1 MASDILAQQTLNSW
15 NQLVQ
20 LPSVAILLSVFAV
33 RATSRKLP
41 HRGFCSNVLRCRRAA
56 GLTSGPHEI
65 QKSFRNS
72 FSQNACGGCCG
83 SFLRLPNSLFSV
95 CLTWNLGLLCL
106 AQAERR
112 GYDLVYFF
120 DLEFVLSSRPSKAL
134 AGRCGWLRSQI
145 GMAFATCSRFG
156 SNHIHELR
164 CIKPAWVTQP
174 QCP

>member
-1 MASDILAQQTLNSW
+1 MLVPVKALYGKPRPLRWCSCWPGHRSTYRFRRPGRGVSNGFTQT
-15 NQLVQ
+15 
-20 LPSVAILLSVFAV
+20 
-33 RATSRKLP
+33 
-41 HRGFCSNVLRCRRAA
+41 
-56 GLTSGPHEI
+56 
-65 QKSFRNS
+65 
-72 FSQNACGGCCG
+72 ACGGRCG
-83 SFLRLPNSLFSV
+83 SLLRVSKSLFSV

-106 AQAERR
+106 VQAKRR
-112 GYDLVYFF
+112 GYGLVSFF